1 MFAARLTPCPFKTNS
16 KCATTRTVRWFV
28 FSKSA
33 AYSCECELVCRSVR
47 IAEAHQ
53 WAKAHFLVG
62 ARIDLATQAQAA
74 ENMAFDLE
82 KVQNIADRV
91 ARSSGLEVV
100 DVEVSG
106 GGKHRTLR
114 VFIDRPGAAPA
125 ADRPDGVTHEDCAKF
140 SREFGTIV
148 DVEDA
153 FPGGSYVLEVSSPGL
168 DRKLTKAADFERFRG
183 QRVKLMT
190 REPVDNN
197 RHFEGKLESF
207 ENGKLLLDLSA
218 ARKKKM
224 RPKEGES
231 SRVEIELRN
240 VEKANLVPEI

>member
-1 MFAARLTPCPFKTNS
+1 VGESPLFSWADFLQQTDAAT
-16 KCATTRTVRWFV
+16 
-28 FSKSA
+28 
-33 AYSCECELVCRSVR
+33 
-47 IAEAHQ
+47 H
-53 WAKAHFLVG
+53 
-62 ARIDLATQAQAA
+62 TQIA
-74 ENMAFDLE
+74 ENMALDLE
-82 KVQNIADRV
+82 KVRQIAERV
-91 ARSSGLEVV
+91 AGSSGMEVV
-100 DVEVSG
+100 EVEVSG
-106 GGKHRTLR
+106 AGKHRILR
-114 VFIDRPGAAPA
+114 IFIDRVVNDRVEAGSASPDGVGREVGAHE
-125 ADRPDGVTHEDCAKF
+125 GVTHEDCANF

-153 FPGGSYVLEVSSPGL
+153 VPGGSYVLEVSSPGL

-190 REPVDNN
+190 REPVNDN

-224 RPKEGES
+224 RPKEGDS
-231 SRVEIELRN
+231 SKIEIEFRN